1 MTILTEKKLFIFDF
15 DGVIADSVDVKTEA
29 FARLYSEFGKSVVQ
43 KVVDFHLQN
52 GGMSRFDKIRHFH
65 GELLGEKVTD
75 QLVQDW
81 ASHFAEMVV
90 DGVVAAEEIQ
100 GVRKILDYCH
110 ANRIRCAVNSATP
123 ESEVVE
129 IVKRRGLSDDFEIV
143 LGSPQSKVKNITAI
157 LKAFGTNPSDAV
169 FFGDAVN
176 DYKAAKLANIDF
188 VGINYNSES
197 EESFPAFKNFD
208 EFLDKYFYSFASE

>member
-1 MTILTEKKLFIFDF
+1 
-15 DGVIADSVDVKTEA
+15 
-29 FARLYSEFGKSVVQ
+29 
-43 KVVDFHLQN
+43 
-52 GGMSRFDKIRHFH
+52 
-65 GELLGEKVTD
+65 
-75 QLVQDW
+75 
-81 ASHFAEMVV
+81 
-90 DGVVAAEEIQ
+90 VAAEEIQ